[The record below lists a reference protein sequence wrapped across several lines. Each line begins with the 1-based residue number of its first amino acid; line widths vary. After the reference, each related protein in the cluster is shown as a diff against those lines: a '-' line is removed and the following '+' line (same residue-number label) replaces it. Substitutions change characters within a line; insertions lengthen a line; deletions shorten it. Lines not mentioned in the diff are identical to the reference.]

1 MDEKNCASAVK
12 NPRVVPNDCG
22 CAAVRSPSADRP
34 GEAVPGGSSQVSFLP
49 GGWGGLRCRV
59 SAGYFRF
66 FRKGR
71 LRRAAALFRKGIRRH
86 GRSFCA
92 AACGGPAEGVALPGD
107 SLRRM
112 RTPLRKRRAL
122 LLTGMEVRT
131 EAPSGCRHPS
141 GRLPPLRAALS
152 PIGVVRVCTNDAFR
166 SVGTPCGRFR
176 TPSAGTGRP
185 VRCGASRPVR
195 RLVRGVRRRVS
206 LRRNSAK
213 KSVLKI
219 G

>member
-22 CAAVRSPSADRP
+22 CAAARSPSAADRP

-49 GGWGGLRCRV
+49 GGWGALRCRV

-92 AACGGPAEGVALPGD
+92 EACGGPAGGVALPGD

-131 EAPSGCRHPS
+131 EAPCGCRRCGPHCLRSGSSGFARTMLFAASGRRAGASGHRPQGPDDRFAAGRRARSGALSGVCGGGFPS
-141 GRLPPLRAALS
+141 GE
-152 PIGVVRVCTNDAFR
+152 I
-166 SVGTPCGRFR
+166 
-176 TPSAGTGRP
+176 
-185 VRCGASRPVR
+185 R
-195 RLVRGVRRRVS
+195 RKKVS
-206 LRRNSAK
+206 
-213 KSVLKI
+213 
-219 G
+219 